1 MKYRLIKTLGC
12 LAVFSLFAHAQNRFY
27 NYYTSGQDYLEKK
40 DWIRAIGEFK
50 SAASLEFADT
60 RR

>member
-1 MKYRLIKTLGC
+1 MKHRLIKAPGC
-12 LAVFSLFAHAQNRFY
+12 LSISSLFAHAQNKFY
-27 NYYTSGQDYLEKK
+27 NYSTSGQDYLEKK